1 MENAVI
7 PQSGYCG
14 TDTSVELINARLSMK
29 ITPCLQT
36 QKAAGYAVDLLA
48 GPLHSDILCGCS
60 EARLGQTFPEH
71 FLSVIEAP
79 RGFCMSVQDSLH
91 VILTSAPGGCSEVG
105 KPQSAG
111 LANPLRSPLH
121 TGT

>member
-36 QKAAGYAVDLLA
+36 QQAAGYAVDLLD
-48 GPLHSDILCGCS
+48 GPLHNDILCGCS

-71 FLSVIEAP
+71 FLSVI
-79 RGFCMSVQDSLH
+79 
-91 VILTSAPGGCSEVG
+91 
-105 KPQSAG
+105 
-111 LANPLRSPLH
+111 
-121 TGT
+121 